1 VDPTSH
7 ERNEDQSTP
16 HGHSVVVQASDL
28 KQHDHNLEKA
38 NIQRQIQNKLSHDF
52 NNIQTRNAVTSHLKN
67 IMCLK
72 VLEIST
78 VTTTR
83 TQTSVCINP
92 SGPKYHLFVLIQV
105 DQSIHY
111 SL

>member
-1 VDPTSH
+1 
-7 ERNEDQSTP
+7 
-16 HGHSVVVQASDL
+16 
-28 KQHDHNLEKA
+28 
-38 NIQRQIQNKLSHDF
+38 
-52 NNIQTRNAVTSHLKN
+52 VTSHLKN

-92 SGPKYHLFVLIQV
+92 SIPKYQLQFIANLELITGKN
-105 DQSIHY
+105 
-111 SL
+111 

>member
-1 VDPTSH
+1 MDPTSH

-16 HGHSVVVQASDL
+16 RGHSVVVQASDL
-28 KQHDHNLEKA
+28 KQHDHKLEKA
-38 NIQRQIQNKLSHDF
+38 NTQGQIQSKLSHDF
-52 NNIQTRNAVTSHLKN
+52 NNIQTRNVVISHLKN
-67 IMCLK
+67 IVCLK

-92 SGPKYHLFVLIQV
+92 CRPKYPLQFIANLELIKGKN
-105 DQSIHY
+105 
-111 SL
+111 

>member
-1 VDPTSH
+1 VGPTSN
-7 ERNEDQSTP
+7 ERNEDQSPP

-38 NIQRQIQNKLSHDF
+38 NIQCKIQSKLSHDF
-52 NNIQTRNAVTSHLKN
+52 NNIQTRNVVTSHLKN

-83 TQTSVCINP
+83 TQTSVCINS
-92 SGPKYHLFVLIQV
+92 SGPQYPLQFIANFELIKGKK
-105 DQSIHY
+105 
-111 SL
+111 